1 MALLRYSALLLA
13 ILLSVGRASWADEL
27 LESWR
32 CFDSADFLE
41 TESLLTLARYQGE
54 GSEYGVVTLPGVEP
68 IATFFKVNGLE
79 RRWDWYVVMIMGDGL
94 FRCVQ
99 KAPPL

>member
-41 TESLLTLARYQGE
+41 TESLLTLARYQG
-54 GSEYGVVTLPGVEP
+54 VTGECTKNVDPGE
-68 IATFFKVNGLE
+68 
-79 RRWDWYVVMIMGDGL
+79 
-94 FRCVQ
+94 
-99 KAPPL
+99 